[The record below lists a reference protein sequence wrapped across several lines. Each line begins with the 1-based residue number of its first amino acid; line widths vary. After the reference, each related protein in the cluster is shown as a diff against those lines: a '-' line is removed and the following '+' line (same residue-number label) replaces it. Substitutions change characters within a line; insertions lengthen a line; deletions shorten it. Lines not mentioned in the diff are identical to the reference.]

1 MKRAATLILALAAIM
16 GVGLVGA
23 AAGHKVKYDSTVTAK
38 FKKAGH
44 DPYTQPARFEGT
56 VDSEKLRCLKNRTV
70 NLRLLATDGSSTV
83 VASDVTDLNGAWV
96 IQPASAP
103 AAGTYFAEAAKKV
116 LKKNRKHRHVCRAAV
131 SKEVKVK

>member
-1 MKRAATLILALAAIM
+1 LKRAATLILALAAIM
-16 GVGLVGA
+16 SVVLVGG
-23 AAGHKVKYDSTVTAK
+23 AAGHKVKFDSTVTAK

-56 VDSEKLRCLKNRTV
+56 VDSVKPRCVKNRTV

-83 VASDVTDLNGAWV
+83 VASDVTDLNGAWL

-116 LKKNRKHRHVCRAAV
+116 LKKNSKHRHVCRAAV
-131 SKEVKVK
+131 SKDLKVK

>member
-1 MKRAATLILALAAIM
+1 LKRVGILILATAAIM
-16 GVGLVGA
+16 SVVLVAG
-23 AAGHKVKYDSTVTAK
+23 AAGHRVKYDSTVTAK

-44 DPYTQPARFEGT
+44 DPYTQPARFDGT
-56 VDSEKLRCLKNRTV
+56 VSSEKPRCAKNRTV

-103 AAGTYFAEAAKKV
+103 AAGTYFAEATKKV
-116 LKKNRKHRHVCRAAV
+116 LKKNSKHRHVCRKAV
-131 SKEVKVK
+131 SKQVKVK